1 MQHFVQDSCR
11 LPLFD
16 HDAYLIDTADIL
28 PAIIL
33 DFIYGIVAYQHWKSN
48 EDPPNTL
55 LRYFDEQHYKL
66 ALHRAPRIPIDDFDS
81 GWEDVDDE
89 SKDPTYVP
97 PRNTRKGGK
106 RNLQDAM
113 DEVLEV
119 SFMIQLRMTP
129 QEELV
134 RLQQQE
140 LEIQSRERDASRMKV
155 EEWRRT
161 ISEKSSNPLCVA

>member
-1 MQHFVQDSCR
+1 
-11 LPLFD
+11 
-16 HDAYLIDTADIL
+16 
-28 PAIIL
+28 
-33 DFIYGIVAYQHWKSN
+33 
-48 EDPPNTL
+48 
-55 LRYFDEQHYKL
+55 
-66 ALHRAPRIPIDDFDS
+66 
-81 GWEDVDDE
+81 
-89 SKDPTYVP
+89 
-97 PRNTRKGGK
+97 
-106 RNLQDAM
+106 M

-140 LEIQSRERDASRMKV
+140 LEIQPRERDASRMKV